1 MKRQHGVA
9 VLLDALDTATDHYR
23 VCTSV
28 DGWARRPQSEAF
40 YLIAEDE
47 LEEDG
52 RTALDTA
59 GEIIPPARAEEDVE
73 TCLDV
78 QVLRT
83 IPQVVRNNDM
93 PPAAAS

>member
-9 VLLDALDTATDHYR
+9 VLLDALDTATDHHR
-23 VCTSV
+23 VCTSA

-47 LEEDG
+47 LEEGG
-52 RTALDTA
+52 RTAL
-59 GEIIPPARAEEDVE
+59 ARAKEDVE

-83 IPQVVRNNDM
+83 IPQVIRNNDM
-93 PPAAAS
+93 PPAAVS